1 MRPALFLD
9 RDGVIVEEAEYLADP
24 AALRPLPG
32 AAEAIAEINREGIPV
47 VVVTNQSGVARG
59 YFPESRVA
67 EIHAQLDRL
76 LAGQGVRITR
86 YYHCPHHPTE
96 GQPPHRVDCP
106 CRKPRPGMLLQAAR
120 DLCLDLRKS
129 YLVGDKLSDLQAGA
143 AAGCRTILVRTG
155 YGNVVANSLPMPDF
169 NVEVIANDLRE
180 AVAYCLPRLLSE
192 RTKAG
197 T

>member
-1 MRPALFLD
+1 VRPALFLD
-9 RDGVIVEEAEYLADP
+9 RDGVIVDEAEYLADP
-24 AALRPLPG
+24 AALRLLPG
-32 AAEAIAEINREGIPV
+32 AAEAIAEVNCQSIPV

-67 EIHAQLDRL
+67 EIHEQLDRL
-76 LAGQGVRITR
+76 LAGQGARITR

-96 GQPPHRVDCP
+96 GQPPYRGDCS

-120 DLCLDLRKS
+120 DLSLDLRNS

-143 AAGCRTILVRTG
+143 AAGCRTVMVRTG
-155 YGNVVANSLPMPDF
+155 YGDIVADSLPPRAL
-169 NVEVIANDLRE
+169 NGGLIVNDLRE
-180 AVAYCLPRLLSE
+180 AVAFCLPRLLSA
-192 RTKAG
+192 RTEAG

>member
-1 MRPALFLD
+1 VRPALFLD
-9 RDGVIVEEAEYLADP
+9 RDGVIVDEAEYLADP
-24 AALRPLPG
+24 AALRLLPG
-32 AAEAIAEINREGIPV
+32 AAEAIAEVSCQRIPV

-67 EIHAQLDRL
+67 EIHEQLDRL
-76 LAGQGVRITR
+76 LAGQGARITR
-86 YYHCPHHPTE
+86 YYYCPHHPTE
-96 GQPPHRVDCP
+96 GHPPYRVDCS

-120 DLCLDLRKS
+120 DLSLDLRNS

-143 AAGCRTILVRTG
+143 AAGCRTVLVRTG
-155 YGNVVANSLPMPDF
+155 YGDVVADALPPRGL
-169 NVEVIANDLRE
+169 NVELIANDLRE
-180 AVAYCLPRLLSE
+180 AVAFFLPRFLSA